1 MINKKNATSINL
13 NNLSICKLEE
23 IHIAD
28 ILLIE
33 KKQNIKISTET
44 ILKNAIKSSTNKY
57 YVAYLEDNIVGY
69 FGIDIL
75 PDFIDIL
82 TIVVKEEFKRKHI
95 ASFFLEEIFEI
106 AKENNI
112 QKILLEVR
120 KSNIPAQKLYNKF
133 GFKQISIRKNYY
145 NNPNEDAIILI
156 KEC

>member
-1 MINKKNATSINL
+1 MTQSKNFSIDL
-13 NNLSICKLEE
+13 NNIYTYELNQTDIS
-23 IHIAD
+23 D
-28 ILLIE
+28 ILLME
-33 KKQNIKISTET
+33 KEQNIKISSEN
-44 ILKNAIKSSTNKY
+44 ILKNAIKSNTNKY
-57 YVAYLEDNIVGY
+57 YVAYLENKIVGY

-95 ASFFLEEIFEI
+95 ASFLLKEIFSI

-112 QKILLEVR
+112 SKIFLEVR

-133 GFKQISIRKNYY
+133 GFKQINIRNNYY
-145 NNPNEDAIILI
+145 INPKEDAIILI

>member
-1 MINKKNATSINL
+1 MINNKNATSINL
-13 NNLSICKLEE
+13 NNLSICNLKE

-28 ILLIE
+28 ILLME
-33 KKQNIKISTET
+33 KEQNIKISTET
-44 ILKNAIKSSTNKY
+44 ILKNAIKSNTNKY
-57 YVAYLEDNIVGY
+57 YVAYLENNIVGY

-75 PDFIDIL
+75 PDFMDIL

-95 ASFFLEEIFEI
+95 ASFFLEN
-106 AKENNI
+106 AKENNV

-133 GFKQISIRKNYY
+133 GFKQINIRKNYY
-145 NNPNEDAIILI
+145 TDTNEDALILI